1 MTPFEAGFGKPP
13 PAYIYGS
20 SPIEAAEALLHDR
33 DELSTLRTNMSRA
46 QARMKVQADKHRLD
60 KVLEVGQWCYV
71 KLQPHKQSSLANQK
85 FTKLSKRFYDPN
97 A

>member
-1 MTPFEAGFGKPP
+1 MTPFEAVFGKPP
-13 PAYIYGS
+13 QAYIYGS
-20 SPIEAAEALLHDR
+20 SPIEVADALLRDR
-33 DELSTLRTNMSRA
+33 DELLSTLRTNMSRA

-85 FTKLSKRFYDPN
+85 FTKN
-97 A
+97 I